1 MIIKIVGIEEQNFTF
16 EDGKTYSGRKLHVI
30 DREPAQGNMQG
41 EKVSVV
47 KIPSSS
53 RFFNF
58 PLTVGEEYA
67 VYFDQKGKVDFIGEV
82 K

>member
-16 EDGKTYSGRKLHVI
+16 DDGKTYTGRKLHVI
-30 DREPAQGNMQG
+30 DREPAEGNMLG
-41 EKVSVV
+41 EKVSVI
-47 KIPSSS
+47 KLASTN
-53 RFFNF
+53 RFYNL